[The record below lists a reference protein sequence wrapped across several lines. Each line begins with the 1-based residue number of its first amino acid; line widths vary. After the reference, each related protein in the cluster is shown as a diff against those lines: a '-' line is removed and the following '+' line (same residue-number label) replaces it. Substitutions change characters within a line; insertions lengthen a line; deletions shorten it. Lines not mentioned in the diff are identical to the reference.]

1 MAGFA
6 EYKEKDY
13 SKLRGLNG
21 IPNDQVEVHLALYA
35 GYVKNSNLLNKK
47 LWDLF
52 QGGKTGEPEYA
63 ELKRRLGF
71 EYNGMRL
78 HEYYFDNLKVGG
90 GGAAPDSFGAA
101 VSGTWGSFDKWK
113 EEFVAAGKL
122 RGVGWVITYQDP
134 VTGAL
139 SNNWITL
146 HEEGNLA
153 GFKPVLVMDVWEHAF
168 MVYRRPAERA
178 KYIEDFFSNID
189 WAAVAG
195 RLGK

>member
-1 MAGFA
+1 MAFA

-21 IPNDQVEVHLALYA
+21 IPNDQVEVHLGLYS
-35 GYVKNSNLLNKK
+35 GYVKNTNLLNRKI
-47 LWDLF
+47 WDLV
-52 QGGKTGEPEYA
+52 QGGKTAEPEYA

-90 GGAAPDSFGAA
+90 GGAPPDSVGSAF
-101 VSGTWGSFDKWK
+101 SSTWGSFDKWK
-113 EEFVAAGKL
+113 EEFVANGKL
-122 RGVGWVITYQDP
+122 RGVGWVIAYKDP
-134 VTGAL
+134 VNGAL
-139 SNNWITL
+139 SNHWITL

-153 GFKPVLVMDVWEHAF
+153 GFKPVVVMDVWEHAF

-178 KYIEDFFSNID
+178 KYIDDFFSNVNWD
-189 WAAVAG
+189 EVAA
-195 RLGK
+195 RLK